1 MLSSIH
7 SDEWRR
13 LATWL
18 REQREAKGLTM
29 RDLAVKLGVPHSL
42 VGKVEQR
49 ERRLDVVE
57 YLIYC
62 EALEVSPLEGLKAV
76 NPNL

>member
-1 MLSSIH
+1 MLTSIH
-7 SDEWRR
+7 SEEWVK
-13 LATWL
+13 LAKWL

-29 RDLAVKLGVPHSL
+29 RDLAAKLEVPHSF
-42 VGKVEQR
+42 VGKIEQR

-62 EALEVSPLEGLKAV
+62 EALEVSPMDGLRAIR
-76 NPNL
+76 PSL